1 MNEREISPCSLTL
14 CIAEYGNYSVCLSY
28 IMIVL
33 YIWWY
38 QCNVAC
44 STMCTERLVRL
55 TIDGYVLLVAHIIR
69 RCTTCSIENSRLC
82 RGIKT
87 IVYTL
92 NYYTRILVSS
102 FPLRLYFSRNFFLS
116 RSYSRRGLELPEGK
130 AKLELSAVYVS
141 LSWRETSLLLKKI
154 ELSRSV
160 RSCYCNQTR
169 HSSKNNYSFSRS
181 GRNSKV
187 WICKSW
193 PSSLSRSSSFLRLLL
208 LSFLAPSFLAK
219 FVELTL

>member
-102 FPLRLYFSRNFFLS
+102 FPLRLYFSRNFFSFSFLFQAWPGT
-116 RSYSRRGLELPEGK
+116 SRRQSEIGT
-130 AKLELSAVYVS
+130 VS
-141 LSWRETSLLLKKI
+141 GVCI
-154 ELSRSV
+154 
-160 RSCYCNQTR
+160 
-169 HSSKNNYSFSRS
+169 
-181 GRNSKV
+181 
-187 WICKSW
+187 
-193 PSSLSRSSSFLRLLL
+193 SFLKRNVAPLEEDRVKPVRTFVLL
-208 LSFLAPSFLAK
+208 
-219 FVELTL
+219 